1 MKDDLLNS
9 FKEIQVETPVDMII
23 RQIRELISSGQL
35 NAGDKLPSERQLA
48 EKLAVGRTYV
58 RDAIKKLEFYRDS
71 KYYLTLSKIFSFPFS
86 FFTIS
91 KAPSMLIF
99 SDYVFLVCS

>member
-48 EKLAVGRTYV
+48 EKLAVGRTY
-58 RDAIKKLEFYRDS
+58 E
-71 KYYLTLSKIFSFPFS
+71 
-86 FFTIS
+86 
-91 KAPSMLIF
+91 MLLKNLNF
-99 SDYVFLVCS
+99 MVF